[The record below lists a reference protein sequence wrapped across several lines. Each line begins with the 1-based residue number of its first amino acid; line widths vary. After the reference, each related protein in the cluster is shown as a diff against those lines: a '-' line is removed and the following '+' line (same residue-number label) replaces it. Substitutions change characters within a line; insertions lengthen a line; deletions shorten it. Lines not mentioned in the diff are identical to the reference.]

1 MLFLTY
7 GDFDVQ
13 NNELV
18 LKLPG
23 YYFVFF
29 TQRTCQYCHT
39 LKPVFDKLDEMT
51 TGCKFVYVDVDQLNQ
66 RIVSMSYETKDPIEY
81 VPLLRLYVNG
91 RCVDT
96 FSPDEQNPSNNLVKM
111 SNFLLSHSKNQ
122 PPTSTHNSS
131 RNIPPYSIGIPGNHA
146 RQSVCYIQPN
156 KK

>member
-1 MLFLTY
+1 M
-7 GDFDVQ
+7 
-13 NNELV
+13 

-29 TQRTCQYCHT
+29 TQKTCQYCHT

-66 RIVSMSYETKDPIEY
+66 RIVSMSYKTKDPIEY
-81 VPLLRLYVNG
+81 VPLLRLYVDG
-91 RCVDT
+91 KCVDT
-96 FSPDEQNPSNNLVKM
+96 FLPDEQNPSNNLVKM
-111 SNFLLSHSKNQ
+111 SNFLLSHSKNKSSA
-122 PPTSTHNSS
+122 PANPHSNSHS
-131 RNIPPYSIGIPGNHA
+131 YIPPYSIGIPGNRA

>member
-13 NNELV
+13 NNELL

-66 RIVSMSYETKDPIEY
+66 RIVSMSYGTKDPIEY
-81 VPLLRLYVNG
+81 VPLLRLYVDG
-91 RCVDT
+91 KCVDT
-96 FSPDEQNPSNNLVKM
+96 FLPDEQTPSNNLAKM
-111 SNFLLSHSKNQ
+111 SSFLLSHSK
-122 PPTSTHNSS
+122 STPVNSQKQNS
-131 RNIPPYSIGIPGNHA
+131 HIPPYSIGIPGNRA
-146 RQSVCYIQPN
+146 RQSVCYIQLN